1 MKHSLYVAYNIRNG
15 FKIVIDDTDNV
26 ITCLEGHLGKYHSIC
41 NEIAEIRRSVQL
53 LALKCSKI
61 KLSEDMVKKLK

>member
-26 ITCLEGHLGKYHSIC
+26 ITCLEGLGKYHNMC
-41 NEIAEIRRSVQL
+41 NRIAEIRRSVRK
-53 LALKCSKI
+53 LAIECDELE
-61 KLSEDMVKKLK
+61 LSEDMVKKLK